1 MSYSVD
7 LKLYDSD
14 GETYVDMET
23 TDVIDCIEPY
33 YNTVIPYSENG
44 YLLEKE
50 ALADSSYNGEYYAVI
65 IDGNDTYG
73 SLNTNFG
80 TYVSDDWMEVDTST
94 NPVKVFVSD
103 NNTDEKRTG
112 YIKFYHNAK
121 ETAYIILKI
130 VQEANE
136 KTITASSTSI
146 SNISNFET
154 VTKKINVTVGG
165 GCKKFYV
172 KAINKYN
179 SDGRQVSYDNA
190 IVVSMDLNT
199 YTINSDDTYT
209 YSMTIT
215 TYGDL
220 NTSDGYYYAV
230 ILAHANKRS
239 ASVSITLRFS
249 TIDSYDIPEIPV
261 YENYL

>member
-1 MSYSVD
+1 MDYSIN
-7 LKLYDSD
+7 LKLYDSNS
-14 GETYVDMET
+14 ESYVDMEAI
-23 TDVIDCIEPY
+23 DVVDCVEPY
-33 YNTVIPYSENG
+33 YNTIIPDSESG
-44 YLLEKE
+44 YLLEKD
-50 ALADSSYNGEYYAVI
+50 AIADSSYNGEYYAVI

-80 TYVSDDWMEVDTST
+80 VYVSDDWIEVDTST

-103 NNTDEKRTG
+103 NNTDEERTG

-121 ETAYIILKI
+121 ETVYIILKI
-130 VQEANE
+130 VQAANE
-136 KTITASSTSI
+136 KTITVNPTVF
-146 SNISNFET
+146 SNIANFET
-154 VTKKINVTVGG
+154 VTKEINVTVGG

-179 SDGRQVSYDNA
+179 SSGRQVSYDNA

-199 YTINSDDTYT
+199 YTINNDDTYT
-209 YSMTIT
+209 YSMAVT
-215 TYGDL
+215 TYGDI
-220 NTSDGYYYAV
+220 NTSDGYYYTV

-239 ASVSITLRFS
+239 ASVNITLKFS
-249 TIDSYDIPEIPV
+249 TIESYDIPEIPT